1 MNDENQILPKP
12 PSHPVV
18 TGLLIASVVGAGL
31 NIAIVGQELFSSY
44 LTTDTSAELSKFS
57 AITIAK
63 DENFDGDYYK
73 KDFAGK
79 TVEADLKLDK

>member
-31 NIAIVGQELFSSY
+31 NIAIVSQELFNSY
-44 LTTDTSAELSKFS
+44 LTTDPAPTAKLA
-57 AITIAK
+57 AIDVAK
-63 DENFDGDYYK
+63 DENFDGDYYNR
-73 KDFAGK
+73 DFK
-79 TVEADLKLDK
+79 TTVEEDLKLSK